1 MLADK
6 RGDNAQ
12 VEALASALGWPC
24 ERKLMTVRPE
34 WLVAKPRVE
43 ASLHHLD
50 LERSDPLEPP
60 WPELA
65 VTIGRRPS
73 MAALWIQQQSGG
85 RTKLVIVGKPAGPLE
100 RFDLVVVGPEAQLPP
115 LPSVFKLT
123 LPLMRV
129 PEPEIAAAAEAWRKL
144 LAPLPRP
151 LIAFG
156 VGGPTSPF
164 AFDGSVLHRLV
175 AEARGVVA
183 QGGTPYFTTS
193 RRTPVPFVDALRR
206 ELPHGTPLFHWAPD
220 AGENPYRALLALAD
234 GFLVT
239 GDSISMQVEVIRA
252 RKPLAILPLPP
263 SGPIGMLDHL
273 RRSFSRWLFD
283 DAGSGARRA
292 LGRALFRMGIASQT
306 RDFPAFHRMLVSK
319 GLAVFAGGPLRAPT
333 GAVPD
338 DLERA
343 AARVRELAGR

>member
-1 MLADK
+1 MVL
-6 RGDNAQ
+6 
-12 VEALASALGWPC
+12 
-24 ERKLMTVRPE
+24 RPE
-34 WLVAKPRVE
+34 WAIAKPHVE

-50 LERSDPLEPP
+50 LERSDRLEPP
-60 WPELA
+60 WPDLV

-73 MAALWIQQQSGG
+73 MAALWIKERSGG
-85 RTKLVIVGKPAGPLE
+85 RTRLVIVGKPSGPVE
-100 RFDLVVVGPEAQLPP
+100 SFDLVVAGPEAQLPP

-129 PEPEIAAAAEAWRKL
+129 PVSEIEAAAKAWHPL
-144 LAPLPRP
+144 LSALPRP

-164 AFDGSVLHRLV
+164 VFDSSVLHRLV

-193 RRTPVPFVDALRR
+193 RRTPSAFVDTLRR

-234 GFLVT
+234 GFVVT

-252 RKPLAILPLPP
+252 HKPLAILPLPP
-263 SGPIGMLDHL
+263 GGPIARLDHA

-283 DAGSGARRA
+283 ETGTGLRRFVA
-292 LGRALFRMGIASQT
+292 RALFRMGIASQT
-306 RDFPAFHRMLVSK
+306 RDFPAFHRMLVSR

-343 AARVRELAGR
+343 AMRVRQLVTAA